1 VHPDCFLSINRLS
14 YYNEAFSSNR
24 VFYAFIVD
32 SGLYAVWQAAMLST
46 VPGVTPAQ
54 RFVPFF
60 GLAAHVLGLGA
71 DKAQHSSSDDV

>member
-1 VHPDCFLSINRLS
+1 VLLLLPDRLA
-14 YYNEAFSSNR
+14 YFNEAFSSNR

-32 SGLYAVWQAAMLST
+32 AGLYAVWQAAMLST

-71 DKAQHSSSDDV
+71 GESTDEGSSSSV